1 MYMELILVR
10 LRVLGKSQ
18 EEIYA
23 LTTSQ
28 KVVDILS
35 QEHFKNAACKPSC
48 PTALLD
54 FNNEIY
60 LGIDCTNIGENENSQ
75 FF

>member
-1 MYMELILVR
+1 MGLISAH

-18 EEIYA
+18 EEIFA
-23 LTTSQ
+23 LNTLQ
-28 KVVDILS
+28 REVDILS
-35 QEHFKNAACKPSC
+35 PEHFKNTACKPSC

-60 LGIDCTNIGENENSQ
+60 LDIDCADIGENENS
-75 FF
+75 